1 MPNTTKNYVDG
12 LKCQA
17 EPYNRWDSRVPG
29 FGVNVCAKKKQNKR
43 TKSFVLRYLNA
54 VGKRRALTL
63 STYGPMTLTRERAE
77 QLVVAIREGVDPLA
91 GEKARGVTH

>member
-1 MPNTTKNYVDG
+1 MANITKSCVEG

-17 EPYNRWDSRVPG
+17 VPYVKWYSKVPG
-29 FGVNVCAKKKQNKR
+29 FSVKVSAKKKQNKCA
-43 TKSFVLRYLNA
+43 KSTLLRYSNV